1 MHEYEKRAS
10 GPRASYRAI
19 APKSYYRWLRRVMAT
34 KRASVTLRLRRLAS
48 QPRPAKPMSVIAQV
62 EGSGTAGAKPVV
74 VALPILN
81 ADKKPD
87 VNCVA
92 FVSMAI

>member
-1 MHEYEKRAS
+1 MAQTRYGDKARVS
-10 GPRASYRAI
+10 DL
-19 APKSYYRWLRRVMAT
+19 APAQVSEPAE
-34 KRASVTLRLRRLAS
+34 
-48 QPRPAKPMSVIAQV
+48 PAKPTSVIAQV

-87 VNCVA
+87 VNRVA